1 MPAGGRATLYIRS
14 QKEVTPTDM
23 GQPGRVRLSM
33 QGVGVGEYES
43 HLALPEDQRS
53 VVNLVQ
59 RVARA
64 RQVTVELLDLSKTGH
79 LLERRRVAKLG
90 WTDFPVLVA
99 AGGVTLVGSAAFSEE
114 SVIRVLTSGSYAPR

>member
-1 MPAGGRATLYIRS
+1 
-14 QKEVTPTDM
+14 M